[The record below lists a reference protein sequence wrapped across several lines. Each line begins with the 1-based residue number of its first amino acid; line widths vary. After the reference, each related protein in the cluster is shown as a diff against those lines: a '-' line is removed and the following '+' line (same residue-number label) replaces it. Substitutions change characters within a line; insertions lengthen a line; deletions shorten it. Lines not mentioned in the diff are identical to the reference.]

1 MGFEMASD
9 NLPEFMTAVLTTGHG
24 GYETL
29 QYSQSVPRPEPK
41 PEEVLIRVGAAG
53 VNNTDINTR
62 TGWYSKSVSGA
73 TSEGGASQ
81 ADDASWSGAP
91 LNFPLIQG
99 ADICGRIVA
108 VGNGVDASR
117 IGERVIVPTMQ
128 PAPGGG
134 EFDTFTV
141 GSECNGGF
149 AQFVTMRASQ
159 AFAVKSDLSDVE
171 LASFPCAYS
180 TAENVLHRANVKS
193 GETVFITGA
202 SGGVGSAAVQL
213 AKRRGAT
220 VIAQTGAWKAKE
232 LLDLGAT
239 RTVDRN
245 ADLPKEIGTE
255 TVDVVIDIVGG
266 TAWPGLPDILKRG
279 GRYVVSGAIAGPMV
293 ELDLRTLY
301 LKDLTFLGCTAQHPE
316 VFGNL
321 VGYIERG
328 EIRPLVARTYPL
340 KDIVAAQTEFQLKK
354 HVGKIVLIPPQE

>member
-1 MGFEMASD
+1 MKAFEA
-9 NLPEFMTAVLTTGHG
+9 LPDVMTAVLTTGHG
-24 GYETL
+24 GYDVL
-29 QYSQSVPRPEPK
+29 QFRQDVPRPGPK
-41 PEEVLIRVGAAG
+41 PGEVLIRVGAAG

-62 TGWYSKSVSGA
+62 TGWYSKSVGGA
-73 TSEGGASQ
+73 TSDGGAGE
-81 ADDASWSGAP
+81 ADDASWSGLP

-108 VGNGVDASR
+108 VGQGVDESR

-134 EFDTFTV
+134 PFDTFTV

-149 AQFVTMRASQ
+149 AQFVAMRATQ
-159 AFAVKSDLSDVE
+159 AYAINSNLSDVE

-180 TAENVLHRANVKS
+180 TAENMLHRAGVES

-220 VIAQTGAWKAKE
+220 VIAQTAAAKAGD
-232 LLDLGAT
+232 LLALGAS
-239 RTVDRN
+239 RTVDRT
-245 ADLPKEIGTE
+245 AALPKEIGSE
-255 TVDVVIDIVGG
+255 TIDVVIDIAGG
-266 TAWPGLPDILKRG
+266 PAWPQLLDVLKRG
-279 GRYVVSGAIAGPMV
+279 GRYVVSGAIAGPIV

-301 LKDLTFLGCTAQHPE
+301 LKDLTFLGCTAQHPD
-316 VFGNL
+316 VFANL

-328 EIRPLVARTYPL
+328 EIRPLVAKTYPL
-340 KDIVAAQTEFQLKK
+340 SAIVAWSASDSL
-354 HVGKIVLIPPQE
+354 